1 MGDQSAA
8 APLSE
13 AGGVLTRRRF
23 FEGLAAFGGVSLA
36 MAGMDAL
43 GFGFASA
50 RTAPPKLEGD
60 AKGTKVVVLGAGLAG
75 MTAAYE
81 LTKAGY
87 QVQVIE
93 ARSFA
98 GGRCQTARKGFQH
111 TDLVGNNQTC
121 EFDEGLYINH
131 GPWRI
136 PYHHRSTLHYTK
148 LFGVQLE
155 SFVNDNDAAYVYFE
169 KGDGPL
175 AGKPIRKGQI
185 AADVRGYAAEMIA
198 KAASKGQLDAPLT
211 AADRDLFVAYMINEG
226 RLSPTDLAYTG
237 TEGRG
242 FDVHPG
248 AGVDPGPGKPS
259 TPYSLSDVLHSN
271 AWRVLSSVSGY
282 EQQRTMLQPV
292 GGMDQIAKGFEK
304 RVGTLIRYSCVV
316 DKIKQGPKGVVVTY
330 TDKFGEQDTITADY
344 CVCTIP
350 LSVLKNIDADFSKP
364 FKAAMSGVAYAPVNK
379 IGLQMK
385 TRFWEE
391 NHHIYG
397 GHIYNDMPGI
407 GTITLPSTGWQG
419 QKGVLLGYYAFGGEA
434 AKISAK
440 PPAERAA
447 FAVAAGQK
455 IFPEYAENFENAF
468 SFSWHLAPFN
478 LGGWAEWGE
487 EGRKAA
493 YPVLCEPDGRI
504 YLAGEHLTYLGGWQ
518 AGAIESAWQQIGKLH
533 ARVLTA

>member
-1 MGDQSAA
+1 M
-8 APLSE
+8 
-13 AGGVLTRRRF
+13 
-23 FEGLAAFGGVSLA
+23 
-36 MAGMDAL
+36 
-43 GFGFASA
+43 
-50 RTAPPKLEGD
+50 
-60 AKGTKVVVLGAGLAG
+60 KGEV
-75 MTAAYE
+75 
-81 LTKAGY
+81 
-87 QVQVIE
+87 
-93 ARSFA
+93 
-98 GGRCQTARKGFQH
+98 
-111 TDLVGNNQTC
+111 
-121 EFDEGLYINH
+121 
-131 GPWRI
+131 
-136 PYHHRSTLHYTK
+136 
-148 LFGVQLE
+148 
-155 SFVNDNDAAYVYFE
+155 
-169 KGDGPL
+169 PL
-175 AGKPIRKGQI
+175 AGEPIREGQI
-185 AADVRGYAAEMIA
+185 AADARGYAAEMIA

-211 AADRDLFVAYMINEG
+211 PEDRDLFVAYMINEG

-259 TPYSLSDVLHSN
+259 TPYSLSDVLHSK

-282 EQQRTMLQPV
+282 EQQRTMLQPI

-304 RVGTLIRYSCVV
+304 RVGTMIRYSCVV
-316 DKIKQGPKGVVVTY
+316 DKIKQGPKGVGVTY

-350 LSVLKNIDADFSKP
+350 LSVLKNIDADFSAP

-391 NHHIYG
+391 NHQIYG

-440 PPAERAA
+440 SPADRAA

-468 SFSWHLAPFN
+468 SFSWHLAEFN

-487 EGRKAA
+487 EGRKSA
-493 YPVLCEPDGRI
+493 YPVLTEPDGRV

-518 AGAIESAWQQIGKLH
+518 AGAIESAWQQIGRLH
-533 ARVLTA
+533 ARVLKA

>member
-8 APLSE
+8 ASLSG
-13 AGGVLTRRRF
+13 GGVLTRRRF
-23 FEGLAAFGGVSLA
+23 FEGLAALGGVSLA

-50 RTAPPKLEGD
+50 QDKPPPLEGD
-60 AKGTKVVVLGAGLAG
+60 PKGTKVVVLGAGLAG

-87 QVQVIE
+87 QVQIIE
-93 ARSFA
+93 ARAFA

-111 TDLVGNNQTC
+111 TDLIGNSQTC

-185 AADVRGYAAEMIA
+185 AADARGYAAEMIA

-211 AADRDLFVAYMINEG
+211 PADRELFVAYMINEG
-226 RLSPTDLAYTG
+226 HLSPTDLAYTG

-248 AGVDPGPGKPS
+248 AGVNPGPGKPS
-259 TPYSLSDVLHSN
+259 TPYSLSDVLHSK

-282 EQQRTMLQPV
+282 EQQRTMLQPI

-304 RVGTLIRYSCVV
+304 HVGSLIRYSCVV
-316 DKIKQGPKGVVVTY
+316 DKIKQTPKGVTVTY

-350 LSVLKNIDADFSKP
+350 LSVLKQIDADFSKP

-407 GTITLPSTGWQG
+407 NTITLPSTGWQS
-419 QKGVLLGYYAFGGEA
+419 QKGVLLGFYAFGGEA

-440 PPAERAA
+440 SPADRAA

-455 IFPEYAENFENAF
+455 VFPEYAENFETAF
-468 SFSWHLAPFN
+468 SFCWHLAQFN

-487 EGRKAA
+487 EGRKDA
-493 YPVLCEPDGRI
+493 YPVLCEPDGRV
-504 YLAGEHLTYLGGWQ
+504 YLAGEHLSYLGGWQ
-518 AGAIESAWQQIGKLH
+518 AGAIESAWQQVGKLH
-533 ARVLTA
+533 ARVLKA